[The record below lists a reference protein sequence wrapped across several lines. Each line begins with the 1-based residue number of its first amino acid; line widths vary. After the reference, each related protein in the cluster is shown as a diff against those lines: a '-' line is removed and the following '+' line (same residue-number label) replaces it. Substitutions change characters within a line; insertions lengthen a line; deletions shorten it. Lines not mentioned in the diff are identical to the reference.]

1 MISMIT
7 PKRDLYF
14 KGKEHTPANLYG
26 KIGKWYI
33 VQNVSCEYLMFID
46 ENGNQRYYDEKT
58 LNKDYHTIDFKKGF
72 DLSYGDKNYKY
83 KNNKVLNL
91 NDNVYMKNIH
101 EWHAI
106 DNIENGLWEIT
117 RFSNQESPSKQ
128 KRVENWC
135 NTISES
141 KFTRCI
147 NTYPCKE
154 VEKGVWYNPITAVV
168 YKKILNCSGEE
179 VFVGVSLLKYK
190 RPEDCCA
197 WNKDKYDELYN
208 KTLRP
213 QIAEDWKVTA
223 YDKFVNMV
231 TAVDECLSY
240 GKVKSDGGKSDY
252 YKIVLPEWVLKKHS
266 EKGFIMIEDLAEVM
280 FKNDFN
286 FTNVFKAQ
294 KRMFE
299 MTQGGGKEGNTF
311 EYDATKCKYYVDKQV
326 EVFNR

>member
-7 PKRDLYF
+7 PKRDLYLNNT
-14 KGKEHTPANLYG
+14 ENLYG
-26 KIGKWYI
+26 KKGKWYTI
-33 VQNVSCEYLMFID
+33 SRISYGDFVFVD
-46 ENGNQRYYDEKT
+46 ERGNEHYYDEKT
-58 LNKDYHTIDFKKGF
+58 LNKHYHTIDFKKGF
-72 DLSYGDKNYKY
+72 DYKSDERFY
-83 KNNKVLNL
+83 NIKEGKFFGLMSV
-91 NDNVYMKNIH
+91 NVSTCMTNILKG
-101 EWHAI
+101 W
-106 DNIENGLWEIT
+106 WEIT
-117 RFSNQESPSKQ
+117 RYSNQEAPSEQ

-154 VEKGVWYNPITAVV
+154 VDKGVWYNPITAVV
-168 YKKILNCSGEE
+168 YKKITNCSGEE

-190 RPEDCCA
+190 RPEDCRA
-197 WNKDKYDELYN
+197 WGKDKYDELYN

-231 TAVDECLSY
+231 TAVDECLPY

-266 EKGFIMIEDLAEVM
+266 EKGFIMLEDIAEVM

-286 FTNVFKAQ
+286 FINVFKAQ